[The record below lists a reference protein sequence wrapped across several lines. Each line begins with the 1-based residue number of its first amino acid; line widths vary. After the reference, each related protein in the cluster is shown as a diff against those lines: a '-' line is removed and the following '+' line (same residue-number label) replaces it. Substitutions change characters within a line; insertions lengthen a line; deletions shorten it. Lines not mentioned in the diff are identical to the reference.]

1 MGTSEKKTSVLTGVF
16 LDSDL
21 KSEYN
26 TLLNLVLFEP
36 EIPNNTGSLIRL
48 SANMGARL
56 HLIKPFGFEITDKR
70 LRRAGLDYKE
80 LAQVFEYENF
90 QDYLTK
96 AKPERLFAVSSKVK
110 QNYAEVKYQ
119 DGDSFLFGAETRGLP
134 QEILDQYKG
143 ITLPMQ
149 SGSRSLNLANC
160 VSIVAY
166 EAWRQVGFTGAKNV

>member
-1 MGTSEKKTSVLTGVF
+1 M
-16 LDSDL
+16 
-21 KSEYN
+21 
-26 TLLNLVLFEP
+26 LNLVLFEP

-48 SANMGARL
+48 SANMGANL

-90 QDYLTK
+90 EDYLQR
-96 AKPERLFAVSSKVK
+96 AKPERIFAVSSKVK
-110 QNYAEVKYQ
+110 TNYASVKYQ
-119 DGDSFLFGAETRGLP
+119 ASDSFLFGPETRGLP
-134 QEILDQYKG
+134 QEILDKFTG

-149 SGSRSLNLANC
+149 DGSRSLNLSNC

-166 EAWRQVGFTGAKNV
+166 EAWRQVGFVGAKE

>member
-1 MGTSEKKTSVLTGVF
+1 M
-16 LDSDL
+16 
-21 KSEYN
+21 
-26 TLLNLVLFEP
+26 LNLVLFEP

-48 SANMGARL
+48 SANMGASL

-80 LAQVFEYENF
+80 LAKVYEYENF
-90 QDYLTK
+90 EDYLTR
-96 AKPERLFAVSSKVK
+96 AKPQRIFAVSSKVK
-110 QNYAEVKYQ
+110 TNYATMEYQ
-119 DGDSFLFGAETRGLP
+119 EGDCFLFGPETRGLP

-149 SGSRSLNLANC
+149 AGSRSLNLSNC

-166 EAWRQVGFTGAKNV
+166 EAWRQIGFVGAKSA